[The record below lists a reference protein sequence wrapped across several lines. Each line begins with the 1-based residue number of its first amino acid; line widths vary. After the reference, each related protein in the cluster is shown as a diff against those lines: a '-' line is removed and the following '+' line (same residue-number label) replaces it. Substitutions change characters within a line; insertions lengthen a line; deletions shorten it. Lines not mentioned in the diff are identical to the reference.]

1 MIKLQDV
8 IRKYNDI
15 VKVKICNQM
24 LVVDENVKAM
34 CGSQCKLVS
43 WCVNEKMRQRGV
55 IGLKELGKE

>member
-1 MIKLQDV
+1 
-8 IRKYNDI
+8 
-15 VKVKICNQM
+15 M